1 MTSLS
6 SLFLQEVDRVEI
18 TTLIDNYVDLMLQDT
33 HLVKRPPLSK
43 GTELPR
49 ETLAAEHGLS
59 LLVTTYRGSEKNSV
73 LFDAGYNKNG
83 VLHNID
89 QLGLDIQS
97 VEAIVLSH
105 AHMDHAGALYSI
117 LNRISKPVALV
128 VHPDIFSFP
137 RFLEDKA
144 GNRVFFPRTLLKE
157 DIAATDLTLIESRSP
172 TLIAHDTI
180 AVTGEVERTTEFE
193 KGMPN
198 AYVEVDGHR
207 QNDRIADDQSLVVQ
221 LKNNRLVLITG
232 CCHAGIINTIRFVRK
247 LTGIEKVYG
256 VLGGF
261 HLSGAFFETVIDRT
275 VEALKEIHP
284 EVIVPMHCTGW
295 NAVKKLADALPDS
308 FIINSVG
315 SRFILT

>member
-1 MTSLS
+1 MTRLS
-6 SLFLQEVDRVEI
+6 SLFLKDVDRVEI

-33 HLVKRPPLSK
+33 PIVKRPPLSK
-43 GTELPR
+43 GAELPR
-49 ETLAAEHGLS
+49 ETFAAEHGLS
-59 LLVTTYRGSEKNSV
+59 LLVTTYRDSEKHSV
-73 LFDAGYNKNG
+73 LFDAGYNKNS
-83 VLHNID
+83 VLHNVD

-97 VEAIVLSH
+97 VETIVLSH

-117 LNRISKPVALV
+117 LNRISKPTALV
-128 VHPDIFSFP
+128 VHPDIFSSP
-137 RFLEDKA
+137 RFLEDKT
-144 GNRVFFPRTLLKE
+144 GNRLFFPRTILKE
-157 DIAATDLTLIESRSP
+157 DIAATDLTLIESRTP

-193 KGMPN
+193 RGMPN

-207 QNDRIADDQSLVVQ
+207 QHDRIADDQSLVVQ

-232 CCHAGIINTIRFVRK
+232 CCHAGIINTIRFAQK

-256 VLGGF
+256 VLGGL
-261 HLSGAFFETVIDRT
+261 HLSGAFFDTVIDKT

-315 SRFILT
+315 SKFILS